1 MLDALRFGGER
12 PRLVHRL
19 DKDTSGV
26 LVLART
32 ARGDRAYRR
41 LAAGEVRKLYWA
53 VVVGVPATAAGR
65 IEQPLSKRFGA
76 IGERMAADEAGRP
89 P

>member
-1 MLDALRFGGER
+1 MLDAALRRER

-32 ARGDRAYRR
+32 AQ
-41 LAAGEVRKLYWA
+41 AATALTAAFASGKVHKLYWA
-53 VVVGVPATAAGR
+53 IVVGVPATATGR
-65 IEQPLSKRFGA
+65 IEQPLSKRFELSASG
-76 IGERMAADEAGRP
+76 
-89 P
+89 